1 MDGTDMRDICIK
13 EQALEEEEEEGAFAV
28 SCEKRRQRMP
38 RRRSFGIRS
47 ERLIL
52 KFCDFYAN
60 IKREDREFSVAQN
73 RLANGVPRDIHE
85 YIRLPTYV
93 IRVYTYERIRI
104 PTKAIPTPTIGDKE
118 MISISTSLT
127 RVSLPTRSKPI
138 AQKLKRNIDYTARA
152 WVLVCWL
159 DGFWFTAS
167 RTFEDGGYSVTWL
180 TEVEVAPR
188 ILALARLAF
197 PVRRGSIARTRTV
210 RVIDH
215 DKIPTLSRSPKKFES
230 PKVVCCQWLW
240 RGELAGCN
248 CIKLA
253 VTRPCINHSC
263 GSRRTAAPRRYNAQ
277 STHTFALVHACTHR
291 ATYRLVWCLE
301 RIGTT
306 GTSPLRHSIH
316 RCLGFLKRSL
326 CSTAHLGVM

>member
-28 SCEKRRQRMP
+28 SCEKRRQR
-38 RRRSFGIRS
+38 SSIRS

-52 KFCDFYAN
+52 KFCDFYGLIN
-60 IKREDREFSVAQN
+60 IRREDREFSVAQN
-73 RLANGVPRDIHE
+73 RFANGVPRDVHE
-85 YIRLPTYV
+85 YI
-93 IRVYTYERIRI
+93 
-104 PTKAIPTPTIGDKE
+104 
-118 MISISTSLT
+118 ISISTSLT

-138 AQKLKRNIDYTARA
+138 AQ
-152 WVLVCWL
+152 
-159 DGFWFTAS
+159 WFTAS

-188 ILALARLAF
+188 ILALVRLAF
-197 PVRRGSIARTRTV
+197 PVQRGSIARANDRC
-210 RVIDH
+210 VIDH
-215 DKIPTLSRSPKKFES
+215 DK
-230 PKVVCCQWLW
+230 PKVVCFQWLW

-277 STHTFALVHACTHR
+277 ITHTFALVHACTHR

-306 GTSPLRHSIH
+306 GTSLFRHSIH

-326 CSTAHLGVM
+326 CSTVHLGVI